1 MGPREVRQHGPS
13 LLRAADARPFFFFFV
28 SHYPN
33 RSTGVNTPARNTPKT
48 RTELQA
54 VQYVGRT
61 RICDFSGHDD
71 FIEHRIH
78 FVELKHK
85 IFLAHVGKVSIQNF
99 DK

>member
-1 MGPREVRQHGPS
+1 MVRPCS
-13 LLRAADARPFFFFFV
+13 ERLMLVTFFFFV

-54 VQYVGRT
+54 VQYVGCT
-61 RICDFSGHDD
+61 RICDFSSHDD

>member
-1 MGPREVRQHGPS
+1 MVHPCSEQLMLV
-13 LLRAADARPFFFFFV
+13 LFFFFV

>member
-1 MGPREVRQHGPS
+1 MVR
-13 LLRAADARPFFFFFV
+13 LCLERLMLVTLFFV

-33 RSTGVNTPARNTPKT
+33 RSTGVNTPVRKFRKT

-61 RICDFSGHDD
+61 RISDFSRHDD
-71 FIEHRIH
+71 FVEHRIH

-85 IFLAHVGKVSIQNF
+85 IFLAHVGKVGIQNF